1 MASYVI
7 SIAALRRNAA
17 ILRETADAAG
27 CKIVLALKG
36 FSCWKAFPYIRE
48 YLDGCCAS
56 GLWEALLARDYF
68 GKHVVT
74 YSPAYQE
81 EDIRQLCEFTH
92 HLDFNSLSQWF
103 RFREMVMAH
112 PRFQSGELHCGLRVN
127 PECST
132 GHTALYDP
140 CVPGSRLGITA
151 DQLQGVDLSGLSGLH
166 FHTLCEQNSDDLE
179 KTLAAVDEKF
189 GHLLRSPQFTYLNMG
204 GGHWITKPFYDRER
218 LIRLV
223 RETREKYGV
232 EVWLEPGEAGAI
244 HTGVLRS
251 EVLDVFESAGHK
263 LAILDISATAHM
275 PDVLEMPYRPDVF
288 LAEEATKVVEE
299 YKQLAEDHPTDPIVR
314 YTLAEALVDAGDYSA
329 AIPHLQQARSNPHI
343 RPVVHRLLARVFKAL
358 GIYDQLAKEIAE
370 EAESMPERVRA
381 QPAVTSPG
389 ESYDHA
395 GESGKHLYRLGGPT
409 CLAGDVTGDFAFR
422 RPLKPGDILVFD
434 DMAHYTMVKTT
445 TFNGVPHPAIVLQ
458 HEDGRLETI
467 REFGY
472 PDFRDRLS

>member
-1 MASYVI
+1 MASFVVSI
-7 SIAALRRNAA
+7 SALKRNAA

-48 YLDGCCAS
+48 ELDGCCAS

-112 PRFQSGELHCGLRVN
+112 PRFKSGEMHCGLRVN
-127 PECST
+127 PQCST
-132 GHTALYDP
+132 GHTPLYDP

-151 DQLQGVDLSGLSGLH
+151 DQLEGADLTGLSGLH

-189 GHLLRSPQFTYLNMG
+189 GHLLRSSQFIYLNMG

-223 RETREKYGV
+223 KETKEKYNV

-288 LAEEATKVVEE
+288 LASARAGEVEPQP
-299 YKQLAEDHPTDPIVR
+299 K
-314 YTLAEALVDAGDYSA
+314 
-329 AIPHLQQARSNPHI
+329 
-343 RPVVHRLLARVFKAL
+343 
-358 GIYDQLAKEIAE
+358 
-370 EAESMPERVRA
+370 
-381 QPAVTSPG
+381 PAVTFEG
-389 ESYDHA
+389 ETYVPST
-395 GESGKHLYRLGGPT
+395 ESGEHIYRLGGPT
-409 CLAGDVTGDFAFR
+409 CLAGDVTGDFAFP
-422 RPLKPGDILVFD
+422 RPLKPGDVLVFD

-445 TFNGVPHPAIVLQ
+445 TFNGVPHPSIVLQ

-467 REFGY
+467 RKFGY
-472 PDFRDRLS
+472 EDFRDRLS

>member
-1 MASYVI
+1 MASFVV
-7 SIAALRRNAA
+7 SIAALQRNSA
-17 ILRETADAAG
+17 ILKETAAAAG
-27 CKIVLALKG
+27 CRIVLALKG

-48 YLDGCCAS
+48 DLDGCCAS

-132 GHTALYDP
+132 GHTPLYDP

-151 DQLQGVDLSGLSGLH
+151 DQLEGVDLTGLSGLH

-179 KTLAAVDEKF
+179 RTLAAVDEKF
-189 GHLLRSPQFTYLNMG
+189 GHLLRSEQFTYLNMG
-204 GGHWITKPFYDRER
+204 GGHWITKPFYDRGR

-223 RETREKYGV
+223 RGTREKYGV

-244 HTGVLRS
+244 HTGVLRA

-288 LAEEATKVVEE
+288 LV
-299 YKQLAEDHPTDPIVR
+299 DP
-314 YTLAEALVDAGDYSA
+314 APSDS
-329 AIPHLQQARSNPHI
+329 
-343 RPVVHRLLARVFKAL
+343 K
-358 GIYDQLAKEIAE
+358 
-370 EAESMPERVRA
+370 
-381 QPAVTSPG
+381 PAVVFEG
-389 ESYDHA
+389 ESYHPALED
-395 GESGKHLYRLGGPT
+395 GEHLYRLGGPT
-409 CLAGDVTGDFAFR
+409 CLAGDVTGDFAFP
-422 RPLKPGDILVFD
+422 RPLKAGDTLVFD

-445 TFNGVPHPAIVLQ
+445 TFNGVPHPSIVLQ
-458 HEDGRLETI
+458 HEDGTLETI

-472 PDFRDRLS
+472 EDFRDRLS

>member
-1 MASYVI
+1 MEMKGAVPPQASPNLELGTSHLELPPSAVASFVV
-7 SIAALRRNAA
+7 SIAALKRNSA
-17 ILRETADAAG
+17 ILKETAAAAG
-27 CKIVLALKG
+27 CRIVLALKG

-48 YLDGCCAS
+48 DLDGCCAS

-103 RFREMVMAH
+103 RFREMVMGH
-112 PRFQSGELHCGLRVN
+112 PRFRSGDLHCGLRVN

-132 GHTALYDP
+132 GHTPLYDP

-151 DQLQGVDLSGLSGLH
+151 DQLEGVDLTGLSGLH

-179 KTLAAVDEKF
+179 KTLAAVDRQF
-189 GHLLRSPQFTYLNMG
+189 GHLLRSAQFTYLNMG

-244 HTGVLRS
+244 HTGVLRA
-251 EVLDVFESAGHK
+251 EVLDVFESSGHK

-275 PDVLEMPYRPDVF
+275 PDVLEMPYRPDV
-288 LAEEATKVVEE
+288 
-299 YKQLAEDHPTDPIVR
+299 Y
-314 YTLAEALVDAGDYSA
+314 LVD
-329 AIPHLQQARSNPHI
+329 P
-343 RPVVHRLLARVFKAL
+343 
-358 GIYDQLAKEIAE
+358 
-370 EAESMPERVRA
+370 AESDSK
-381 QPAVTSPG
+381 PAVVFED
-389 ESYDHA
+389 ESYHPALED
-395 GESGKHLYRLGGPT
+395 GPHLYRLGGPT
-409 CLAGDVTGDFAFR
+409 CLAGDVTGDFAFP
-422 RPLKPGDILVFD
+422 RPLKAGDILVFD

-445 TFNGVPHPAIVLQ
+445 TFNGVPHPSIVLQ
-458 HEDGRLETI
+458 HEGGKLETI

-472 PDFRDRLS
+472 EDFRDRLS

>member
-1 MASYVI
+1 MNAVHLPGVASFVI
-7 SIAALRRNAA
+7 SIEALKRNSR
-17 ILRETADAAG
+17 ILRETADEAG

-48 YLDGCCAS
+48 DLDGCCAS

-68 GKHVVT
+68 GKRVVT

-103 RFREMVMAH
+103 RFRDMVMAH

-127 PECST
+127 PQCST
-132 GHTALYDP
+132 GQTALYDP

-151 DQLQGVDLSGLSGLH
+151 DQLEGADLTGLSGLH

-189 GHLLRSPQFTYLNMG
+189 GHLLRTPQFKYLNMG
-204 GGHWITKPFYDRER
+204 GGHWITKPFYDRDL
-218 LIRLV
+218 LIRKV
-223 RETREKYGV
+223 RETREKYDV

-288 LAEEATKVVEE
+288 LVEHE
-299 YKQLAEDHPTDPIVR
+299 S
-314 YTLAEALVDAGDYSA
+314 SA
-329 AIPHLQQARSNPHI
+329 KRA
-343 RPVVHRLLARVFKAL
+343 RPV
-358 GIYDQLAKEIAE
+358 EITA
-370 EAESMPERVRA
+370 
-381 QPAVTSPG
+381 PAVQFDG
-389 ESYDHA
+389 ETYHA
-395 GESGKHLYRLGGPT
+395 SGEEDEHVYRLGGPT
-409 CLAGDVTGDFAFR
+409 CLAGDVTGDFAFP
-422 RPLKPGDILVFD
+422 RPLKAGDILVFD

-445 TFNGVPHPAIVLQ
+445 TFNGVPHPSIMLQ

-472 PDFRDRLS
+472 PDFRDRLA